1 MAKGAARPPLKIN
14 RKGLNYIMLNL
25 GVNERTYG
33 VSIKDEKINIL
44 PPKLKHLRKIVEL
57 SKHMKNDEIEGID
70 GIADTVSL
78 ILSQNSRGNKYTA
91 EWVEENLS
99 IDDIKNLLSG
109 YTAWLDSIKNSP
121 NLKSHIAQR
130 R

>member
-1 MAKGAARPPLKIN
+1 
-14 RKGLNYIMLNL
+14 MLNL

-33 VSIKDEKINIL
+33 VSIKDLKINIL
-44 PPKLKHLRKIVEL
+44 PPKLKHLRRIVEL
-57 SKHMKNDEIEGID
+57 SKYLKNDELDEVEGIK
-70 GIADTVSL
+70 GIADTVSI
-78 ILSQNSRGNKYTA
+78 ILSQNSRGNKYTS

>member
-1 MAKGAARPPLKIN
+1 
-14 RKGLNYIMLNL
+14 MLNL

-33 VSIKDEKINIL
+33 VSVKDLKINIL
-44 PPKLKHLRKIVEL
+44 PPKLKHLRKIAEL
-57 SKHMKNDEIEGID
+57 SKNLKNDEIEEIGGIE

-78 ILSQNSRGNKYTA
+78 ILSQNSRGNKYTS

-99 IDDIKNLLSG
+99 IDDIKSLLSG
-109 YTAWLDSIKNSP
+109 YTAWLNSIKNSP